1 MWTDIALYTSAFSVF
16 LISMF
21 IIVNYVKSKELQS
34 KLVIYEEILEGL
46 NQDIAILK
54 KVVKTQSNNQ
64 STSSNVNMPLLES
77 KMKAIS
83 KTEINNSLVP
93 IAAFVKNFSASF
105 KNFEVRIDDKINA
118 IAQNQTFAQAG
129 YSDENLDLGTLQHN
143 TQYNTQNDTKNNT
156 EINQGNK
163 LNKQRVIFDMNK
175 EGLSLEEIESKTGIS
190 ISEIRFILNLQANLQ

>member
-1 MWTDIALYTSAFSVF
+1 MWIDIALYTSAFSVF

-21 IIVNYVKSKELQS
+21 IVVNYVKSKELQN
-34 KLVIYEEILEGL
+34 KLIIYEEMLEGL

-54 KVVKTQSNNQ
+54 KVVKTQNNQ

-83 KTEINNSLVP
+83 KTEINSSLVP

-105 KNFEVRIDDKINA
+105 KNFEVRIDEKINA

-143 TQYNTQNDTKNNT
+143 TQHNTQNDTQNDT
-156 EINQGNK
+156 EGNQVNK

>member
-21 IIVNYVKSKELQS
+21 IIVNYVKSKELQN

-54 KVVKTQSNNQ
+54 KVVKTQNNQ

-105 KNFEVRIDDKINA
+105 KNFEIRIDEKINA

-129 YSDENLDLGTLQHN
+129 YSDENLDLSTLQHN
-143 TQYNTQNDTKNNT
+143 AQNNAQNNIQNDT
-156 EINQGNK
+156 EGNQVNK

-175 EGLSLEEIESKTGIS
+175 EGLSLEEIELKTGIS

>member
-1 MWTDIALYTSAFSVF
+1 MWIDIALYTSAFSVF

-21 IIVNYVKSKELQS
+21 IIVNYVKSKELQN

-54 KVVKTQSNNQ
+54 KVVKTQNSNQ

-129 YSDENLDLGTLQHN
+129 YSDENLDLGTLQ
-143 TQYNTQNDTKNNT
+143 YNTQNDTQNDT

-163 LNKQRVIFDMNK
+163 LNKQRVIFDMKK
-175 EGLSLEEIESKTGIS
+175 EGLSLEEIESRTGVS

>member
-1 MWTDIALYTSAFSVF
+1 MWIDIALYTSAFSVF

-21 IIVNYVKSKELQS
+21 IIVNYVKSKELQN

-54 KVVKTQSNNQ
+54 KVVKTQNSNQN
-64 STSSNVNMPLLES
+64 TSSNVNMPLLES

-129 YSDENLDLGTLQHN
+129 YSDENLDLGTLQ
-143 TQYNTQNDTKNNT
+143 YNTQNDTQNDT

-163 LNKQRVIFDMNK
+163 LNKQRVIFDMKK
-175 EGLSLEEIESKTGIS
+175 EGLSLEEIESRTGVS